1 MSPRLLR
8 PLASGFNPKSIAGL
22 SLWLDAA
29 DASTITVSTGV
40 SVWADKSG
48 NGRNAAQATGGKQP
62 AYSSTINGKN
72 VVTFQGT
79 DDTMQI
85 GANAAFNATSQTI
98 IVVAR
103 QNADA
108 NQALWYKG
116 DSNSAVGVIMRY
128 RTGTTFWLYQK
139 NDGLAETLA
148 YNANTNSNVN
158 IYSTVI
164 EPANQSGF
172 VNGTPVST
180 ANVTTAYDNNSGPW
194 LGSRRDVGE
203 YLQGDIAE
211 VLFWNRALT
220 AAERDRVQ
228 KYLGKKWGITVASV
242 PSVANPEAQDW
253 ISKTY
258 VNGGTVSAGTAAA
271 VSAFCDA
278 IDEASIRDR
287 FYRLN
292 LFAGTGLNACLVPLY
307 RGPSRTGTQYGNTT
321 DTNTNFVSGDYVE
334 TGASGGLKG
343 LRTSTKRLETGLAPA
358 EFSGHNFHASSYE
371 CATSDTSYDTSLG
384 AWRGANSAG
393 FFMGTSDNTGLYDF
407 STINNAIRVTASPP
421 DGHIVGT
428 QTGNRTGAMFRN
440 GVSASTSYVG
450 GANTSS
456 DWSLVTWGISVFAY
470 QTAAGSFG
478 DYSSAR
484 LGGYSVGLSMNGTQ
498 AAAFYTAMNAFQT
511 SLTRNV

>member
-1 MSPRLLR
+1 MNPRLLR
-8 PLASGFNPKSIAGL
+8 PKASGFNPKSIAGL

-29 DASTITVSTGV
+29 DASTVTISTGV

-48 NGRNAAQATGGKQP
+48 NGRNASQATGGKQP

-98 IVVAR
+98 IIVAR
-103 QNADA
+103 QNANA
-108 NQALWYKG
+108 NQALWYKA
-116 DSNSAVGVIMRY
+116 DSNSAVGVITRY
-128 RTGTTFWLYQK
+128 RTANVFWHYQK
-139 NDGLAETLA
+139 SDGTAETLA
-148 YNANTNSNVN
+148 VANTNSNVN
-158 IYSTVI
+158 VFATVL

-258 VNGGTVSAGTAAA
+258 VNGGTVSASTAAA

-278 IDEASIRDR
+278 IDAASIRDR

-307 RGPSRTGTQYGNTT
+307 RGQSRTGTQYGNTA

-334 TGASGGLKG
+334 TGASGGLQG

-371 CATSDTSYDTSLG
+371 CATSDTSYDPSMG
-384 AWRGANSAG
+384 AWRGANSTG
-393 FFMGTSDNTGLYDF
+393 FYIGTADNTTQIDF
-407 STINNAIRVTASPP
+407 SQVNNAIRVTATPP
-421 DGHIVGT
+421 NGHIIGT
-428 QTGNRTGAMFRN
+428 QTGNRTGAVFRN

-450 GANTSS
+450 GGNTSS
-456 DWSLVTWGISVFAY
+456 DWSLVTWGIAIFSY
-470 QTAAGSFG
+470 QTAAGTFP

-484 LGGYSVGLSMNGTQ
+484 LGGYSVGLSLNGTQ
-498 AAAFYTAMNAFQT
+498 ASAFYTAMNAFQT

>member
-29 DASTITVSTGV
+29 DASTVTISTGV

-48 NGRNAAQATGGKQP
+48 NGRNASQATGGKQP

-139 NDGLAETLA
+139 NDGLEATIA
-148 YNANTNSNVN
+148 NNANTNSNVN

-180 ANVTTAYDNNSGPW
+180 ANVATAYDNNSGPW

-211 VLFWNRALT
+211 VLHWNRALT
-220 AAERDRVQ
+220 AAEREKVQ
-228 KYLGKKWGITVASV
+228 QYLGRKWGITVASV

-258 VNGGTVSAGTAAA
+258 ANGGTVSASTAAA

-278 IDEASIRDR
+278 IDAASIRDR
-287 FYRLN
+287 FFRLN
-292 LFAGTGLNACLVPLY
+292 LFCGTELNAALVPLY

-321 DTNTNFVSGDYVE
+321 DTNNGPFVSGDYAE
-334 TGASGGLKG
+334 TGASGGL
-343 LRTSTKRLETGLAPA
+343 TS
-358 EFSGHNFHASSYE
+358 N
-371 CATSDTSYDTSLG
+371 
-384 AWRGANSAG
+384 
-393 FFMGTSDNTGLYDF
+393 GTSKYLNTGLKADALGQTDRHLSMVGVTTAATTSKYFLGMDNF
-407 STINNAIRVTASPP
+407 GGSGNAFWGIMTGSVTASQFMVRAQSAAANSTSFTASGTP
-421 DGHIVGT
+421 HIVLSGNGSAAAYANGASAV
-428 QTGNRTGAMFRN
+428 TGPAGAFTAPN
-440 GVSASTSYVG
+440 LDVF
-450 GANTSS
+450 
-456 DWSLVTWGISVFAY
+456 VFALNRNATSIDY
-470 QTAAGSFG
+470 TAA
-478 DYSSAR
+478 R
-484 LGGYSVGLSMNGTQ
+484 LTAYSVGASMTAQ
-498 AAAFYTAMNAFQT
+498 QVADYYTAISAFQT
-511 SLTRNV
+511 SLSRA